1 MTPRRPAPAFFP
13 GLLGLIVA
21 LVAWVGAP
29 LGPARA
35 LAEPVIALG
44 DMSIGDPEAKVTI
57 IEYASFSCPH
67 CANFHATV
75 LPRLQEDYI
84 GTGRVRLIHR
94 EVFFDRSSFWAALV
108 ARCAGPERYFG
119 IAGLIYQG
127 QEGWARAADPVA
139 AADALRRIGLVAGLE
154 AERVDAC
161 MRDAEGAQAL
171 YDRAEADVKADAVEA
186 TPTLI
191 VNGTKHRNMPYEELR
206 AVIDAALAE

>member
-1 MTPRRPAPAFFP
+1 MTPRRLAILRLP

-21 LVAWVGAP
+21 LFAWAGAP

-35 LAEPVIALG
+35 LAEPLIALG
-44 DMSIGDPEAKVTI
+44 DMAIGEPEAKVTI

-67 CANFHATV
+67 CANFHADV

-84 GTGRVRLIHR
+84 DAGKVRLIHR
-94 EVFFDRSSFWAALV
+94 EVFFDRYAFWAALV

-119 IAGLIYQG
+119 IAGLIYEG
-127 QEGWARAADPVA
+127 QQSWARAPEPTA
-139 AADALRRIGLVAGLE
+139 AADALRRIGLVGGLE
-154 AERVDAC
+154 AAQVEAC
-161 MRDAEGAQAL
+161 LRDAEGAQAL
-171 YDRAEADVKADAVEA
+171 YDRAEADVKADEVSA

-191 VNGTKHRNMPYEELR
+191 INGKKHQNMPYEDLR